1 MEPEI
6 RPAPQPEERAAIL
19 AALER
24 LLHDD
29 VVPAGYRSAWRERG
43 VRENLDDP
51 AEPGRD
57 RSFGSVSDGTD

>member
-6 RPAPQPEERAAIL
+6 RPEPSPEERAAIL

-24 LLHDD
+24 LRADYGQP
-29 VVPAGYRSAWRERG
+29 PAYRSAWRDAG

-51 AEPGRD
+51 VED
-57 RSFGSVSDGTD
+57 

>member
-6 RPAPQPEERAAIL
+6 RPQPSPEERAAIL

-24 LLHDD
+24 LLADELL
-29 VVPAGYRSAWRERG
+29 PTAYRSAWRETG

-51 AEPGRD
+51 CED
-57 RSFGSVSDGTD
+57 